1 MEDENF
7 CVFKYAPEVYS
18 LETKQLWK
26 LLIEIQNSDKGTDLG
41 DRLER
46 IRMFQI
52 RICNLVPAIRT
63 VSESSGKVSE
73 PSCSRIQRW
82 SLGTTVCWVSKS
94 GISRIRYITKWEN
107 SEC

>member
-1 MEDENF
+1 MCLNMLQ
-7 CVFKYAPEVYS
+7 KYTAWM
-18 LETKQLWK
+18 TKQLWK
-26 LLIEIQNSDKGTDLG
+26 LLTEIQNSGKGTDLD

-63 VSESSGKVSE
+63 VSESSGEVSE

-82 SLGTTVCWVSKS
+82 SLGTIVCWVSKS
-94 GISRIRYITKWEN
+94 GI
-107 SEC
+107 